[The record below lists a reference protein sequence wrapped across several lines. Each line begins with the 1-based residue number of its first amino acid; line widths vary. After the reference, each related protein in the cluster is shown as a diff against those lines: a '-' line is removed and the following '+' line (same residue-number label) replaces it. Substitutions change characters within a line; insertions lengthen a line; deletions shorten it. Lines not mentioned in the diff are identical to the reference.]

1 MEPTVF
7 GKVRNDMRI
16 AQEEV
21 LGPVVCLIPFAD
33 EDEAIA
39 IGNASMYGLAAG
51 VWTRDIARAH
61 RVCARLRTGTV
72 WINTYRRTSYAV
84 PFGGVR
90 QSGLGREN
98 GAAAGSVQSAC
109 VSAAKR
115 AAASLTRSDRM
126 GYSPTV

>member
-61 RVCARLRTGTV
+61 RVCARLRAGTV
-72 WINTYRRTSYAV
+72 WINTYRRTRYAV
-84 PFGGVR
+84 PEE
-90 QSGLGREN
+90 SGK
-98 GAAAGSVQSAC
+98 AAW
-109 VSAAKR
+109 AARTERRRDPFNPR
-115 AAASLTRSDRM
+115 A
-126 GYSPTV
+126 